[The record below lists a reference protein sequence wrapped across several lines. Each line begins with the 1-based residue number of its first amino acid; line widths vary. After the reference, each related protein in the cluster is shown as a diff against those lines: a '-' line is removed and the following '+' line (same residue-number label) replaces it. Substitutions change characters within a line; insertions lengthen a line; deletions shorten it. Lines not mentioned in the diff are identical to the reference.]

1 MGYTK
6 YFKKMRW
13 EYRLKVVRGYLAPLK
28 KLGANIISARPK
40 LNHLHNLCYSGK
52 ILFLRRIMDASFNS
66 LPKNKAKSQRGQI
79 IKKMNF

>member
-28 KLGANIISARPK
+28 KLGANIISARAK
-40 LNHLHNLCYSGK
+40 LNHLHNLCYSSK
-52 ILFLRRIMDASFNS
+52 ILFLRRIMDASLNS
-66 LPKNKAKSQRGQI
+66 LPQDKAKSQRGQI

>member
-6 YFKKMRW
+6 YFKEMRW
-13 EYRLKVVRGYLAPLK
+13 KHRLIVVRGYLARFK
-28 KLGANIISARPK
+28 KLGANIISARAK
-40 LNHLHNLCYSGK
+40 LNHLHNLCYSSK
-52 ILFLRRIMDASFNS
+52 ILFLMRIMDASFNS